1 MVGQAS
7 NEVLLFLPQ
16 IGIMR
21 LLQPTPTKSSLLG
34 EEHCIGLL
42 NLDEKLLTSRRLCN
56 TGGAI
61 VVEGDDFFEDFPPVM
76 PASPEVTVIL
86 RFIIQHIVLTI
97 IMSTITAV
105 WTVCRL
111 FVGRELPISRP
122 KAACRMNAPDGIPYS
137 TTNAEAGLDDDPT
150 PVPSFF
156 LIRAKMPL

>member
-76 PASPEVTVIL
+76 PASPEVTARLLPPVRPASPEVRCQIATSGLGRL
-86 RFIIQHIVLTI
+86 R
-97 IMSTITAV
+97 
-105 WTVCRL
+105 R
-111 FVGRELPISRP
+111 R
-122 KAACRMNAPDGIPYS
+122 
-137 TTNAEAGLDDDPT
+137 
-150 PVPSFF
+150 
-156 LIRAKMPL
+156 